1 MAEPIT
7 SYVLT
12 PHALSEMEQ
21 RGILEFVVNRV
32 LTVPEQRISVR
43 PTRDVLQSRISFPDG
58 MYLVRVFVDVD
69 CIPAEVVTVYRTS
82 KLEKYWEKQT

>member
-12 PHALSEMEQ
+12 PHALFEMEQ
-21 RGILEFVVNRV
+21 RGILESVVNRV
-32 LTVPEQRISVR
+32 LTAPEQRINVR
-43 PTRDVLQSRISFPDG
+43 PARDVLQSRIPFSDG

-69 CIPAEVVTVYRTS
+69 CIPAEVVTIYRTS
-82 KLEKYWEKQT
+82 KMEKYWEKQT